1 MGVLGPLIL
10 CYCMNVLE
18 KKFKNETKPFG
29 LNKNT
34 KTKNLQ
40 EVNKIKTKHK
50 GQRVGNLTKGTKQ
63 TTDINRL
70 GQTKIRETKQRR
82 SNKKLEGT
90 KGPSFSI
97 SQNKESNKNTQ
108 KQKPVKRKVVTKR
121 QHSFSI
127 KEKGDKA

>member
-70 GQTKIRETKQRR
+70 GQTKIKRNTNSDGQTR
-82 SNKKLEGT
+82 SLKVL
-90 KGPSFSI
+90 KGHL
-97 SQNKESNKNTQ
+97 SQFHKIKSRIKIPKNKNL
-108 KQKPVKRKVVTKR
+108 
-121 QHSFSI
+121 
-127 KEKGDKA
+127 